1 MKKVILIV
9 AVIVVALVGLT
20 SYNGS
25 DKKKDNGNGNLIAEL
40 KTGGITGVGNTTTT
54 TTKRAD

>member
-20 SYNGS
+20 SYNGT

-40 KTGGITGVGNTTTT
+40 KTGGTIVGS
-54 TTKRAD
+54 KKKE

>member
-40 KTGGITGVGNTTTT
+40 KTGGTLNNAGAK
-54 TTKRAD
+54 KRD